1 MTMTFPKLIQKARSQ
16 LHAVTGLA
24 LSSTVSA
31 RKQKDGWHVLV
42 EVVEKK
48 SLPDS
53 QDILA
58 TYEVVLDE
66 EANFSNFTRVGMRRR
81 NETCAHAGA
90 ELEV

>member
-1 MTMTFPKLIQKARSQ
+1 MMLTFPKLILKARQQ
-16 LHAVTGLA
+16 LQAITGLP

-66 EANFSNFTRVGMRRR
+66 QANFENFTRVGMRRR
-81 NETCAHAGA
+81 NETVAQVGA

>member
-16 LHAVTGLA
+16 LQAVTA
-24 LSSTVSA
+24 LPLGSTVSA
-31 RKQKDGWHVLV
+31 HRQKDGWRVLV

-66 EANFSNFTRVGMRRR
+66 EANVENFTRVGMRRR
-81 NETCAHAGA
+81 NETVAQVGA

>member
-16 LHAVTGLA
+16 LHAVTGLPLA
-24 LSSTVSA
+24 STVSA
-31 RKQKDGWHVLV
+31 RKEKNGWHVLV

-48 SLPDS
+48 SMPDS

-58 TYEVVLDE
+58 TYEVVLDD
-66 EANFSNFTRVGMRRR
+66 EANFSNFSRVGMRRR
-81 NETCAHAGA
+81 NDTVSQVGA

>member
-1 MTMTFPKLIQKARSQ
+1 MLTFPKLILKARQQ
-16 LHAVTGLA
+16 LQAITGLP

-66 EANFSNFTRVGMRRR
+66 QANFENFTRVGMRRR
-81 NETCAHAGA
+81 NETVAQVGA

>member
-1 MTMTFPKLIQKARSQ
+1 MTMTFPRLIQKARSQ
-16 LHAVTGLA
+16 LHAITGLDLA
-24 LSSTVSA
+24 STVSA

-58 TYEVVLDE
+58 TYEMVLDE
-66 EANFSNFTRVGMRRR
+66 EANFANFTRVGMRRR
-81 NETCAHAGA
+81 NDTVAQVGA